1 MEEFALSQNVIRI
14 LFSLGI
20 LLAVILVSAL
30 MRKIVRR
37 FGERRRYTPNR
48 IFQVIVLINTTGTI
62 VTLVLLSALW
72 GFTGQGFMVFASSI
86 FALAG
91 IAFFAAWSILS
102 NITAAMVLFFHAP
115 FGVMDKVRILD
126 GDNTVTGR
134 VRQMG
139 LFFLILEDES
149 GHRFSIPNNV
159 LMQRTILRL
168 APNKDIPHDLK
179 HANPPPAEKK

>member
-1 MEEFALSQNVIRI
+1 MQIVENFVLSQNVLRF

-20 LLAVILVSAL
+20 IVGVVLVTAL

-48 IFQVIVLINTTGTI
+48 IFQVIVLINTTGI
-62 VTLVLLSALW
+62 LVVFVLLSALW
-72 GFTGQGFMVFASSI
+72 GFTGHGFMVFASSI

-102 NITAAMVLFFHAP
+102 NITAALVLFFHAP
-115 FGVMDKVRILD
+115 FGVMDRVRILD

-139 LFFLILEDES
+139 LFFLILEDEN

-159 LMQRTILRL
+159 LMQRTVLRL
-168 APNKDIPHDLK
+168 APNKEIPQDQK
-179 HANPPPAEKK
+179 HANPPK

>member
-1 MEEFALSQNVIRI
+1 MGEFFLSQSVIRFLLTI
-14 LFSLGI
+14 GI
-20 LLAVILVSAL
+20 VVGVVLITAL

-48 IFQVIVLINTTGTI
+48 IFQVIVLINTTGII
-62 VTLVLLSALW
+62 VTFVLLSAIW
-72 GFTGQGFMVFASSI
+72 GFTGHGFMVFASSI

-102 NITAAMVLFFHAP
+102 NITAALVLFFNAP
-115 FGVMDKVRILD
+115 FGVMDRVRILD

-139 LFFLILEDES
+139 QIGRASCRER
-149 GHRFSIPNNV
+149 GNV
-159 LMQRTILRL
+159 EEVQR
-168 APNKDIPHDLK
+168 
-179 HANPPPAEKK
+179 